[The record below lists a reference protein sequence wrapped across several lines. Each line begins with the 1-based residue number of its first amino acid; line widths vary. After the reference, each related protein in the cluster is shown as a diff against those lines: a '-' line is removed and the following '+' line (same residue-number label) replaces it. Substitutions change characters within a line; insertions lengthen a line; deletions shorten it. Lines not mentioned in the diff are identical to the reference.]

1 MMTLESTKL
10 FCNLTPDELKTLRQ
24 VAKEQSFSAGQDIF
38 KEGEIGEGVYAV
50 KEGLV
55 QITALVGS
63 GKRRGFSQVGPG
75 DIFGEMAVL
84 ENKPRSA
91 TVTAV
96 KNTIVYF
103 IPSDEMLSMLE
114 RSPALSLSL
123 VREISNRLRE
133 FNGQY
138 IREVLQ
144 SERLALVG
152 RFARSIVHD
161 VKNPLNVIGLAA
173 ELAGRESA
181 SVEAR
186 QQARTCIIKQVDR
199 ISNMINEILE
209 FTQGSHGAFVL
220 GTIDYSVFVQQLVED
235 ISAEVDLKSVTLELE
250 NPPPP
255 VKLLLNPERLARV
268 FYNLIGNATDAMPDG
283 GKVVLRFRENEK
295 NVVTEIEDTGPG
307 IAPEIADNLFEAF
320 ATFGK
325 AHGTG
330 LGLSISK
337 KIVEDHHGRISV
349 RNQPGRGA
357 VFSFTLPRQP

>member
-1 MMTLESTKL
+1 MTLESTKL
-10 FCNLTPDELKTLRQ
+10 FCNLPPDELKSLREITQ
-24 VAKEQSFSAGQDIF
+24 ERSFSAGQDVF
-38 KEGEIGEGVYAV
+38 KEGDSGEGIYAV

-55 QITALVGS
+55 QITALVGP
-63 GKRRGFSQVGPG
+63 GVRRPFSQVGPG

-103 IPSDEMLSMLE
+103 VPRDAMVRMLE
-114 RSPALSLSL
+114 RSPALSLGL
-123 VREISNRLRE
+123 VREISHRLRE

-161 VKNPLNVIGLAA
+161 IKNPLNIIGLTA

-181 SVEAR
+181 SIETRKRAR
-186 QQARTCIIKQVDR
+186 STIFKQVER
-199 ISNMINEILE
+199 VSNMINEILE
-209 FTQGSHGAFVL
+209 FTQGTQGAVVL
-220 GTIDYSVFVQQLVED
+220 GTVDYAAYVNRLVED
-235 ISAEVDLKSVTLELE
+235 LSAEVDLKAATLELE
-250 NPPPP
+250 TPPPS
-255 VKLLLNPERLARV
+255 VKLLLNPQRLARV

-283 GKVVLRFRENEK
+283 GKIILRFRVSEHEI
-295 NVVTEIEDTGPG
+295 VTEIEDTGPG
-307 IAPEIADNLFEAF
+307 IAPEIADSLFEAF
-320 ATFGK
+320 ATYGK
-325 AHGTG
+325 THGTG

-337 KIVEDHHGRISV
+337 KIVEDHHGQISV
-349 RNQPGRGA
+349 RNQPGSGA

>member
-1 MMTLESTKL
+1 MVTLESSKL
-10 FCNLTPDELKTLRQ
+10 FCNLTADELKTLRQ
-24 VAKEQSFSAGQDIF
+24 VAQERSFSAGQHIF
-38 KEGEIGEGVYAV
+38 KEGESGDGVYSV

-55 QITALVGS
+55 QITALVGP
-63 GKRRGFSQVGPG
+63 GVRRAFSQVGPG

-96 KNTIVYF
+96 KDTVVYF
-103 IPSDEMLSMLE
+103 IPRDEMLSMLE
-114 RSPALSLSL
+114 RSPALSLGL

-161 VKNPLNVIGLAA
+161 VKNPLNIISLTA

-181 SVEAR
+181 SVDAR
-186 QQARTCIIKQVDR
+186 QRAKTYIVKQVER

-209 FTQGSHGAFVL
+209 FTQGSQGAFVL
-220 GTIDYSVFVQQLVED
+220 GTTDYAAFVQQLIED
-235 ISAEVDLKSVTLELE
+235 ISAEVDLKSVTLEME
-250 NPPPP
+250 NPPPS
-255 VKLLLNPERLARV
+255 VKLLLNPQRLARV

-283 GKVVLRFRENEK
+283 GKIILRFLVNEK
-295 NVVTEIEDTGPG
+295 EVVTEIEDTGPG
-307 IAPEIADNLFEAF
+307 IAPEIAESLFEAF
-320 ATFGK
+320 VTFGK
-325 AHGTG
+325 TRGTG

-337 KIVEDHHGRISV
+337 KIIEDHHGQISA
-349 RNQPGRGA
+349 RNEPGRGA
-357 VFSFTLPRQP
+357 VFSFTLPRQ